1 MPETVLC
8 REAKPVADGILRVD
22 VIMHVPALLRRL
34 GIDPEALLA
43 ELGLERA
50 TFGDPTNTI
59 PFASLGRLT
68 DLVVKRTGCTHFG
81 LLVGQGA
88 GLGSIGLVGRFAQN
102 APDVGTA
109 LRKLTSH
116 FHLRDRGA
124 VMSLSASA
132 GSATLGY
139 DIYQPGIEAPDQI
152 CDGAIA
158 IAMNAMRTL
167 CGRGW
172 RPSEVRFSHATPADL
187 HPFRSFFGAPLRFDC
202 ERTALVFPARWLEH
216 RPSAADPGIYESL
229 ERQIAA
235 LESSATEDLVVEL
248 RRILRTLAVGGEGS
262 VEEVARRLALH
273 RRTLNRRLQRLG
285 TSVHQIVEQS
295 RHEAACHV
303 LEHTRMPMMGISS
316 ALGYADASAFTRAF
330 RRWTG
335 QTPSAWREQRGARPP
350 PARADGAQQSGWKP
364 SEPPPY
370 Q

>member
-1 MPETVLC
+1 MAEAGLQMPETTLGQE
-8 REAKPVADGILRVD
+8 RQPVADGVLRVD
-22 VIMHVPALLRRL
+22 IIMHVPALLRGL
-34 GIDPEALLA
+34 GIDPQALLA
-43 ELGLERA
+43 ELGLA
-50 TFGDPTNTI
+50 PGTFADPTNTI
-59 PFASLGRLT
+59 SFASLGRLT
-68 DLVVKRTGCTHFG
+68 ALVVRRTGCAHFG
-81 LLVGQGA
+81 LLIGQGA
-88 GLGSIGLVGRFAQN
+88 GLGSIGLVGRFAQS

-109 LRKLTSH
+109 LRSLMSH

-124 VMSLSASA
+124 VLSLSASG

-139 DIYQPGIEAPDQI
+139 DIYQSGIEATDQI

-172 RPSEVRFSHATPADL
+172 RPSEVRFSHAIPADP

-202 ERTALVFPARWLEH
+202 ERTALVFPARWLDH
-216 RPSAADPGIYESL
+216 RPNAADPAVYESL

-235 LESSATEDLVVEL
+235 LESSATEDLVAEL
-248 RRILRTLAVGGEGS
+248 RRILRSLVVGGEGS

-285 TSVHQIVEQS
+285 TSVHQIVEET
-295 RHEAACHV
+295 RREAACHM
-303 LEHTRMPMMGISS
+303 LEHTRMPMIEIAS

-335 QTPSAWREQRGARPP
+335 RTPSSWRERLGA
-350 PARADGAQQSGWKP
+350 PAVAQSV
-364 SEPPPY
+364 EPGGSTSP
-370 Q
+370 